1 MKISLN
7 EALDVIFEEE
17 SKGEASSFN
26 KKKIDT
32 EKYENFIKILKGEK
46 EFEGDINGPDD
57 MKAIIRAIK
66 DIHREL
72 KNKTK
77 SGGESSLRKRLSQYY
92 NKALEVEKIVN
103 KIEAGQKIT
112 DKEEKAFEDF
122 ADEIEDSL
130 FQETYMK
137 SLFPDETNT
146 SSSDWDKNIYGAFPI
161 KYTSPKGKDYY
172 AIVRPP
178 TGVVTWE
185 GMSLSKDGA
194 TSGVREILKKDPKI
208 NIGVKFDEYDKD
220 SKKIYK
226 GTKSIKSMLDT
237 GRLKIKDDDTAKKK
251 VEEAFFN
258 NGVEEGSR
266 GYIKGINKA
275 LKDINF
281 WKEIKKLF

>member
-1 MKISLN
+1 MEVSLN

-17 SKGEASSFN
+17 SRGEASSFN

-32 EKYENFIKILKGEK
+32 QKYEDFIKIIKGEK
-46 EFEGDINGPDD
+46 EFEGDIDGPDD
-57 MKAIIRAIK
+57 MRAIIRAIK
-66 DIHREL
+66 DINKEL
-72 KNKTK
+72 KDKST

-92 NKALEVEKIVN
+92 NKALTIEKIVD
-103 KIEAGQKIT
+103 KIDAGKKIT
-112 DKEEKAFEDF
+112 SKEEQEFEDF

-137 SLFPDETNT
+137 QLFPDETNT
-146 SSSDWDKNIYGAFPI
+146 SSSDWDRNIYGAFPI

-194 TSGVREILKKDPKI
+194 TSEIREILKRDPKI
-208 NIGVKFDEYDKD
+208 SIGPRFDEYDKD
-220 SKKIYK
+220 SKKIFK
-226 GTKSIKSMLDT
+226 GTKSVKEMLDT
-237 GRLKIKDDDTAKKK
+237 GRLKIKDDDKTKEK
-251 VEEAFFN
+251 VEKAFFD
-258 NGVEEGSR
+258 NGVEAGTR

-281 WKEIKKLF
+281 WKEIKNLF